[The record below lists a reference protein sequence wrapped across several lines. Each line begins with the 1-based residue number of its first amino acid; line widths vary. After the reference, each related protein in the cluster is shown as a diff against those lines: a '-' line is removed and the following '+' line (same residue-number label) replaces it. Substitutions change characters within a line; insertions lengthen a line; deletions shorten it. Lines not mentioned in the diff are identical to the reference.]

1 MSVIIDK
8 LLSYDVVSGSD
19 LITFI
24 KIDTTPVYYIFSDI
38 MKRMQKKVSTFYY
51 CMYVVLYT
59 IKADIT
65 SMNEDLSAYPSYIK
79 LLLHINFFLNLNC
92 HFISFLTK

>member
-19 LITFI
+19 LMTCI

-38 MKRMQKKVSTFYY
+38 MKRMQKKVSTSYY

-59 IKADIT
+59 IK
-65 SMNEDLSAYPSYIK
+65 
-79 LLLHINFFLNLNC
+79 
-92 HFISFLTK
+92 LT